1 MNNVNASVQT
11 LLVVDDSAVMRQMIS
26 TILEGAGYR
35 VLLADGGEAALAHA
49 RSTNVQL
56 VLTDWT
62 MIPMDGG
69 QLTRAL
75 RQLPGFTHIP
85 VVVLS
90 TISSDTGKAEARA
103 AGASG
108 WLCKPVNPSTLLDV
122 LQTLLP
128 RPAV

>member
-1 MNNVNASVQT
+1 MNNAHASQQT

-26 TILEGAGYR
+26 AILEGAGYR

-49 RSTNVQL
+49 HSTPVQL

-62 MIPMDGG
+62 MMPMDGG
-69 QLTRAL
+69 ELIRAL
-75 RQLPGFTHIP
+75 RQMPGFAHTP

-90 TISSDTGKAEARA
+90 TISSDAGKAEARA

-122 LQTLLP
+122 MHTLLA
-128 RPAV
+128 RPAA